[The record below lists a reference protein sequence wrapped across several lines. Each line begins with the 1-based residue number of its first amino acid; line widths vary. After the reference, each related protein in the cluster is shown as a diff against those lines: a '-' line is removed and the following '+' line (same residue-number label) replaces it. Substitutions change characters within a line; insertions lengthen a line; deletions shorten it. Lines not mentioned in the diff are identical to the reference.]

1 MGTWRAKEKAIRQLE
16 KRGKVDPNDL
26 IEAAKIPSHPCHE
39 DFTWDV
45 DQAAQER
52 WRDQARALIRKVKF
66 EVIVEDVGTPV
77 AEYVSLPD
85 DDDNRFASLPKMRSV
100 KTTSSVLTTEI
111 RMLHGLASRVYGI
124 AIAKQGM
131 VGVETVA
138 TLEIV
143 RDQIAGLLEE

>member
-85 DDDNRFASLPKMRSV
+85 DDDNRFTSLPKMRSV